1 MTKINLKRR
10 VLEGEVIRPK
20 RKPTAPKIVTRN
32 KQLTVKLRAA
42 IGVYAKA
49 KAVEPE
55 LLGVRIDRLI
65 DATLNAYRM
74 DTDSLYDWL
83 AANRYRWKSSCNQWV
98 DLRKE

>member
-1 MTKINLKRR
+1 MKTKIKHR

-42 IGVYAKA
+42 IGVYARA

-55 LLGVRIDRLI
+55 FGVRIDRLI

-74 DTDSLYDWL
+74 DSEKLYDWM
-83 AANRYRWKSSCNQWV
+83 AANRYRWKSSRNQWV